1 MPAITSI
8 EQLRTLYAQPTE
20 RAVKKEL
27 TYVDKH
33 CRSFIAL
40 SPYVVLCTSDA
51 SGNLD
56 ASPRGGSPG
65 FCKVADDHTVLMP
78 DRPGN
83 NRLDSFT
90 NLIQTG
96 RIGLLFFVPGVD
108 EMLRVNGTAE
118 LRTDEALCGQ
128 CVEQGKAPKVVVTV
142 AVREAYLHCA
152 KAIMRSGLWKIET
165 QVARSVL
172 PSLGQMIHDQ
182 SGGVTAVESQEA
194 AVARYREQ
202 LY

>member
-1 MPAITSI
+1 MPTINSI
-8 EQLRTLYAQPTE
+8 EQLRSLYAQPTE

-51 SGNLD
+51 QGNLD
-56 ASPRGGSPG
+56 ASPRGGMPG
-65 FCKVADDHTVLMP
+65 FCKVADEHMVLMP

-90 NLIQTG
+90 NILQTG

-128 CVEQGKAPKVVVTV
+128 CVEQGKAPKVVLTV

-152 KAIMRSGLWKIET
+152 KAIMRSGLWKPET
-165 QVARSVL
+165 QVPRSVL
-172 PSLGQMIHDQ
+172 PSMGQMIHDQ
-182 SGGVTAVESQEA
+182 SGGATAIEPQE
-194 AVARYREQ
+194 VVLARYREQ